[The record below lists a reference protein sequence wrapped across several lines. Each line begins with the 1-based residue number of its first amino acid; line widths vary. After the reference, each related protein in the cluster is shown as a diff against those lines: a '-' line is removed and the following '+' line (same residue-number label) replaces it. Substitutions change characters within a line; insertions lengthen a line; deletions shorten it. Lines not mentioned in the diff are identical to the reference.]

1 MAVLAP
7 VLGVFSL
14 RSRTSKD
21 ERDHLIF
28 HRRTVLS
35 VLYNLRRSWLQG
47 FVVIL
52 LYFSSVFEDSG
63 SKRIRIGNRIG
74 ETLSLSDFGVP
85 DTQHLV

>member
-21 ERDHLIF
+21 EREHLVF

-35 VLYNLRRSWLQG
+35 VLHNLRRSWLQG

-52 LYFSSVFEDSG
+52 DDPKVIGAIPTRYTPHLTDIMKSNPSVFFFS
-63 SKRIRIGNRIG
+63 
-74 ETLSLSDFGVP
+74 V
-85 DTQHLV
+85 